1 MAQSAWRN
9 VGRYGTVGFELIL
22 SIVIGYWIG
31 RWLDGRFFPGKSWMT
46 IVFTSAGTYAGFR
59 ALWKAA
65 KQMTADAERIDAE
78 EAEERKRQLDEA
90 LVRHKLDEVD
100 REIEREE
107 HDKDGDEDG

>member
-22 SIVIGYWIG
+22 SIVIGYWVG
-31 RWLDGRFFPGKSWMT
+31 RWLDGRFFPDRSWMT
-46 IVFTSAGTYAGFR
+46 IVFSLGGTYAGFR

-78 EAEERKRQLDEA
+78 EAAEQKRLLDEA
-90 LVRHKLDEVD
+90 LVRHRLEEVD
-100 REIEREE
+100 REIER
-107 HDKDGDEDG
+107 DEDKEDDDG